1 VPKDKWKL
9 GNQLKEL
16 QKDFPHDRCLQRM
29 VEEEFKTNQLF
40 FYPEEYDIY
49 DKALEGSLKK
59 NFTKE
64 PNLWVDENGKKLP
77 WKIPNFSNEQTVIEN
92 FKKNDLHEKK
102 GYEMVMRQEAAK
114 EMKLERF
121 IQK

>member
-1 VPKDKWKL
+1 
-9 GNQLKEL
+9 
-16 QKDFPHDRCLQRM
+16 
-29 VEEEFKTNQLF
+29 
-40 FYPEEYDIY
+40 
-49 DKALEGSLKK
+49 LKK